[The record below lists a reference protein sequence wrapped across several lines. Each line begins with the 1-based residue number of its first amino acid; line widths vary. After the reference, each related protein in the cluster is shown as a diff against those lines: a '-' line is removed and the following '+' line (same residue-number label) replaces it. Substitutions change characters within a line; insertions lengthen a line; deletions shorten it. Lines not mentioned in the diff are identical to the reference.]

1 MRSLIFCRVNYSK
14 PPCGLARFNVV
25 YPWFK
30 KYHFTYLRFK
40 TLTDVTHLAQLR
52 KKKEKKKKNLDSK
65 QLFSQKIEE
74 HRFQIKLK
82 KGKSNKTKKLKFL
95 QWLFLVF

>member
-14 PPCGLARFNVV
+14 PPCGLARFNVA

-40 TLTDVTHLAQLR
+40 TLADVTHLVQLR
-52 KKKEKKKKNLDSK
+52 KKKKKLDSK

-95 QWLFLVF
+95 QLLFLAF